1 MPFSSLNIRRLA
13 IILLLGFS
21 SGLPIAL
28 VISTL
33 QAWFTVS
40 GISIVTIGILS
51 LVGQPYIYKFLWAP
65 FFDRYVPPLF
75 GRRRGW
81 MIITQAALT
90 MGIIALAYGDPI
102 HHAIALSLLALLVA
116 FLSASQD
123 IAIDAYRTDITTPEE
138 RGLSASL
145 FVGGYRVAMM
155 VSGGL
160 ALVLAAKMGWRE
172 TYLIMASLMLI
183 GLIASFLGKEPAHNN
198 ISPPSLYA
206 AIVEPFKE
214 FLSRKNACLILLLLI
229 FYKFGDALSMSLITP
244 FLLRGLNFSLSV
256 VGTVNKGVGIGASIV
271 GLFIGG
277 IIMTRLSLY
286 RSLFLFGILQIIAI
300 VMLLQLAIVGKNY
313 PYFVAVVTADNLFN
327 GMGTTALFALL
338 MSLCNQRYTATQFA
352 LFTTCT
358 SIPRVLIGPMAA
370 VMVEHVGWIHFFAWS
385 IVFSLPGLYFLWRMR
400 DKIDTPLMQTA

>member
-1 MPFSSLNIRRLA
+1 MPSSLNIRRLG

-28 VISTL
+28 VLSTL

-40 GISIVTIGILS
+40 GISIVTIGVLS

-81 MIITQAALT
+81 MIIAQAALIL
-90 MGIIALAYGDPI
+90 GIIALAFGDPV
-102 HHAIALSLLALLVA
+102 HHPITISLLALLVA
-116 FLSASQD
+116 FFSASQD

-160 ALVLAAKMGWRE
+160 ALILASKIGWRE
-172 TYLIMASLMLI
+172 TYLIMASLMLV
-183 GLIASFLGKEPAHNN
+183 GLTASFLGKEPAYNN
-198 ISPPSLYA
+198 MPPQSLTA

-214 FLSRKNACLILLLLI
+214 FLSRESAYYILLLLI
-229 FYKFGDALSMSLITP
+229 FYKFGDALSVSLITP
-244 FLLRGLNFSLSV
+244 FLLRGLHFSLAV
-256 VGTVNKGVGIGASIV
+256 VGTVNKGVGIAASII
-271 GLFIGG
+271 GLFLGG
-277 IIMTRLSLY
+277 IIMTRLNLY

-300 VMLLQLAIVGKNY
+300 ILLMQLALVGNNY
-313 PYFVAVVTADNLFN
+313 FLLVAVVTADNLFN

-338 MSLCNQRYTATQFA
+338 MSLCNHRYTATQFA
-352 LFTTCT
+352 LFTACT
-358 SIPRVLIGPMAA
+358 ALPRVLIGPIAG
-370 VMVEHVGWIHFFAWS
+370 VMTERLGWVHFFAWS
-385 IVFSLPGLYFLWRMR
+385 ILFSLPGLYFLWRMR
-400 DKIDTPLMQTA
+400 HKINAPSLQAA